1 MGIVEFASIISAVLV
16 VVGACWK
23 TFSMCH
29 NILNKLEDFE
39 DRMKYNEMHM
49 MKLGL
54 FNEGLPLED
63 RIQCGKRYLE
73 LGGNGTGKIMYDILV
88 ERMEEAIDNKFKY
101 PPEHAV
107 RKQKIN

>member
-1 MGIVEFASIISAVLV
+1 MDIVGIASIISAVLV
-16 VVGACWK
+16 IVGTCWK

-39 DRMKYNEMHM
+39 ESTRRNEMHI

-54 FNEGLPLED
+54 FNEGLPLVD

-73 LGGNGTGKIMYDILV
+73 LGGNGTGKIQYEILV
-88 ERMEEAIDNKFKY
+88 KKMEENIDHKFNDN
-101 PPEHAV
+101 
-107 RKQKIN
+107 I

>member
-1 MGIVEFASIISAVLV
+1 MGIVEIGAIVSAVAV
-16 VVGACWK
+16 IVGTCWK

-39 DRMKYNEMHM
+39 ETSKRNEMHI

-54 FNEGLPLED
+54 FNEGLPLVD

-73 LGGNGTGKIMYDILV
+73 LGGNGTGKIQYEILV
-88 ERMEEAIDNKFKY
+88 KKIEDSIDNKF
-101 PPEHAV
+101 
-107 RKQKIN
+107 NDNF

>member
-1 MGIVEFASIISAVLV
+1 MGIVEIGAIVSAVLV
-16 VVGACWK
+16 IVGTCWK

-39 DRMKYNEMHM
+39 ETSKRNEMHI

-54 FNEGLPLED
+54 FNEGLPLVD

-73 LGGNGTGKIMYDILV
+73 LGGNGTGKIQYEILV
-88 ERMEEAIDNKFKY
+88 KKIEDSIDNKFKD
-101 PPEHAV
+101 
-107 RKQKIN
+107 NF

>member
-1 MGIVEFASIISAVLV
+1 MDIVGIASIISAVLV
-16 VVGACWK
+16 IVGTCWK

-39 DRMKYNEMHM
+39 ESTRRNEMHI

-54 FNEGLPLED
+54 FNEGLPLVD

-73 LGGNGTGKIMYDILV
+73 LGGNGTGKIQYEILV
-88 ERMEEAIDNKFKY
+88 RKMEENIDHKFNDS
-101 PPEHAV
+101 
-107 RKQKIN
+107 I

>member
-1 MGIVEFASIISAVLV
+1 MGIVEIATIVSAVV
-16 VVGACWK
+16 VIVGTCWK

-39 DRMKYNEMHM
+39 ATSKRNEMHI

-54 FNEGLPLED
+54 FNEGLPLVD

-73 LGGNGTGKIMYDILV
+73 LGGNGTGKIQYELLV
-88 ERMEEAIDNKFKY
+88 KKMEDSIDHKF
-101 PPEHAV
+101 
-107 RKQKIN
+107 NDNF